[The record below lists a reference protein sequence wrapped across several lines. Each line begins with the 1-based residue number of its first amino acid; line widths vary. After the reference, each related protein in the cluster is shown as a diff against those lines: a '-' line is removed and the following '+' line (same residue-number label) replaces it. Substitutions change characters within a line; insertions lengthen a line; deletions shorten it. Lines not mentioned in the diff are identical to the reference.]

1 MIQKIINVLA
11 LSSFVVSGAV
21 VGGAGYVYLNKDAI
35 LDGVKGKITD
45 AVMGAVGGAL
55 PGAVDGAM
63 PDLPDATG
71 PAVPMPPVKL

>member
-1 MIQKIINVLA
+1 MQKIINVFA
-11 LSSFVVSGAV
+11 IASFVVSGAV

-55 PGAVDGAM
+55 PGAVEGAM

>member
-1 MIQKIINVLA
+1 MQKIINVFA
-11 LSSFVVSGAV
+11 IASFVVSGAV

-63 PDLPDATG
+63 PDLPDQTG
-71 PAVPMPPVKL
+71 PALPTPPVKF

>member
-1 MIQKIINVLA
+1 MQKIINVFA
-11 LSSFVVSGAV
+11 IASFVVSGAV

-55 PGAVDGAM
+55 PGAVDSAM

>member
-1 MIQKIINVLA
+1 MQKIINVFA
-11 LSSFVVSGAV
+11 IASFVVSGAV

-63 PDLPDATG
+63 PDLPDTTG
-71 PAVPMPPVKL
+71 PAVPMPPVQL

>member
-1 MIQKIINVLA
+1 MQKIINVFA
-11 LSSFVVSGAV
+11 IASFVVSGAV

>member
-1 MIQKIINVLA
+1 MQKIINVFA
-11 LSSFVVSGAV
+11 ITSFVVSGAV

-55 PGAVDGAM
+55 PGAVDSAM

>member
-1 MIQKIINVLA
+1 MQKIINVFA
-11 LSSFVVSGAV
+11 ITSFVVSGAV

-55 PGAVDGAM
+55 PGAVDSAM
-63 PDLPDATG
+63 PELPTSTG
-71 PAVPMPPVKL
+71 LPVPNSPL